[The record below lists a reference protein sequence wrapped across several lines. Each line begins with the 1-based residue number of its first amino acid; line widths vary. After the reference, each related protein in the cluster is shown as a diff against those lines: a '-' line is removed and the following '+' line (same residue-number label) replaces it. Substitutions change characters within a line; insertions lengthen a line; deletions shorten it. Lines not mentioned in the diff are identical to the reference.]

1 MSVIVEKFQLD
12 AWIFFRSSNENFQ
25 RMRMKLIPN
34 PTFQPHDEAS
44 AHRDNISVTA
54 KKSNQQQQKLLTMQ
68 ISKEALQDNDS
79 PDDSLTEEDLKVS
92 IQETKEVERKAER

>member
-1 MSVIVEKFQLD
+1 
-12 AWIFFRSSNENFQ
+12 
-25 RMRMKLIPN
+25 MRMKLIPN

-44 AHRDNISVTA
+44 AHRDNVSVTA

-79 PDDSLTEEDLKVS
+79 PDDSLTEEDLIVS
-92 IQETKEVERKAER
+92 MQNVFHYCTLLREIDIE